1 MATTQK
7 RKTKAQVTEELVL
20 SYFAALAERDLEA
33 MVAHMSDEVIE
44 DITPV
49 GILRGTAEVRDF
61 FGNLFAA
68 FPDFAFTVEHSLSN
82 PQTCVVQWRA
92 NGTFRGAPFQGIEP
106 TNRRVEIRG
115 CDVLD
120 VDDGK
125 IVRNT
130 AYYDGAAFARGLGL
144 LPQVGS
150 GGEKAMMAAFN
161 AVTKLRSRIVGPS
174 PGR

>member
-1 MATTQK
+1 MATTEK

-20 SYFAALAERDLEA
+20 SYFKAVAERDTDA
-33 MVAHMSDEVIE
+33 MVVHMSDEVIE

-49 GILRGTAEVRDF
+49 GILRGTGEVRDF

-68 FPDFAFTVEHSLSN
+68 FPDFTFTVEQTLSN
-82 PQTCVVQWRA
+82 PTICCVQWRA
-92 NGTFRGAPFQGIEP
+92 TGTFRGDPYQGIEP
-106 TNRRVEIRG
+106 TGRRVEIRG
-115 CDVLD
+115 CDCME

-161 AVTKLRSRIVGPS
+161 AVTKVRSRFSSPP

>member
-1 MATTQK
+1 MAATQK

-20 SYFAALAERDLEA
+20 SYFAALAERDLDA
-33 MVAHMSDEVIE
+33 MIAHMSDEVIE

-49 GILRGTAEVRDF
+49 GILRGTGEVRDF

-68 FPDFAFTVEHSLSN
+68 FPDIAFAVEHSLSN
-82 PQTCVVQWRA
+82 PQKCVVQWRA
-92 NGTFRGAPFQGIEP
+92 TGSFRGAPFQGIEP
-106 TNRRVEIRG
+106 TGGRVEIRG
-115 CDVLD
+115 CDILE

-161 AVTKLRSRIVGPS
+161 AVTKVRSRFAGTS

>member
-20 SYFAALAERDLEA
+20 SYFAALAERDLDA
-33 MVAHMSDEVIE
+33 MVAHLSDDVIE
-44 DITPV
+44 DITPI
-49 GILRGTAEVRDF
+49 GILRGSGEVRDF
-61 FGNLFAA
+61 FGNLFGA
-68 FPDFAFTVEHSLSN
+68 FPDFAFGVEHSLSN
-82 PQTCVVQWRA
+82 PQMCVVQWRA
-92 NGTFRGAPFQGIEP
+92 TGSFRGAPFQGIEP
-106 TNRRVEIRG
+106 NGRRIEIRG
-115 CDVLD
+115 CDCIE

-150 GGEKAMMAAFN
+150 SGEKAMMAAFN
-161 AVTKLRSRIVGPS
+161 AVTKVRSRISGQP
-174 PGR
+174 PAR

>member
-20 SYFAALAERDLEA
+20 SYFAALAERDLDA
-33 MVAHMSDEVIE
+33 MIAHLADEVIE

-49 GILRGTAEVRDF
+49 GILRGTGEVRDF
-61 FGNLFAA
+61 FGSLFAA
-68 FPDFAFTVEHSLSN
+68 FPDFAFAVEDSISN

-92 NGTFRGAPFQGIEP
+92 TGTFRGAPFQGIEP
-106 TNRRVEIRG
+106 TGRRIEIRG
-115 CDVLD
+115 CDCIE

-144 LPQVGS
+144 LPQLGS
-150 GGEKAMMAAFN
+150 SGEKAMMAAFN
-161 AVTKLRSRIVGPS
+161 AVTKVRSRFASPP

>member
-20 SYFAALAERDLEA
+20 SYFSALAERDLDA
-33 MVAHMSDEVIE
+33 MVAHMSDDVIE

-49 GILRGTAEVRDF
+49 GILRGTGEVRDF

-68 FPDFAFTVEHSLSN
+68 FPDLAFSVEQSLSN
-82 PQTCVVQWRA
+82 PQMCVVQWRA
-92 NGTFRGAPFQGIEP
+92 AGSFRGAPFQGIEP
-106 TNRRVEIRG
+106 TGRRVDIRG
-115 CDVLD
+115 CDCLEVE
-120 VDDGK
+120 DGK

-150 GGEKAMMAAFN
+150 SGEKAMMAAFN
-161 AVTKLRSRIVGPS
+161 AVTKVRSRFASPP

>member
-20 SYFAALAERDLEA
+20 SYFAALAERDLDA
-33 MVAHMSDEVIE
+33 MIAHLADEVIE

-49 GILRGTAEVRDF
+49 GILRGTGEVRAF

-68 FPDFAFTVEHSLSN
+68 FPDFAFAVEDSISN

-92 NGTFRGAPFQGIEP
+92 TGTFRGAPFQGIEP
-106 TNRRVEIRG
+106 TGRRIEIRG
-115 CDVLD
+115 CDCIE

-144 LPQVGS
+144 LPQLGS
-150 GGEKAMMAAFN
+150 SGEKAMMAAFN
-161 AVTKLRSRIVGPS
+161 AVTKVRSRFASPP

>member
-1 MATTQK
+1 
-7 RKTKAQVTEELVL
+7 VL
-20 SYFAALAERDLEA
+20 SYFAALAERDLDA
-33 MVAHMSDEVIE
+33 MIAHLADEVIE

-49 GILRGTAEVRDF
+49 GILRGTGEVRAF

-68 FPDFAFTVEHSLSN
+68 FPDFAFAVEDSISN

-92 NGTFRGAPFQGIEP
+92 TGTFRGAPFQGIEP
-106 TNRRVEIRG
+106 TGRRIEIRG
-115 CDVLD
+115 CDCIE

-144 LPQVGS
+144 LPQLGS
-150 GGEKAMMAAFN
+150 SGEKAMMAAFN
-161 AVTKLRSRIVGPS
+161 AVTKVRSRFASPP